1 MTHNNQLSYR
11 FPTFETS
18 AAALCSTTLKFA
30 PVLFVPIFP
39 VSPQRYTG
47 GTIGMMKGPDGSL
60 RPEPGEL
67 QQRLTKI
74 EELNQAM
81 RARWDAD
88 AVETL

>member
-1 MTHNNQLSYR
+1 
-11 FPTFETS
+11 
-18 AAALCSTTLKFA
+18 
-30 PVLFVPIFP
+30 
-39 VSPQRYTG
+39 
-47 GTIGMMKGPDGSL
+47 MMKGPDGSL